1 VTILTHHGEG
11 SSFSYAGQQLHVL
24 AGEHGQPAGFATM
37 EMVIPANFAGPI
49 PHAHDQFDEG
59 IYVLRG
65 RLLVAGDGEPQEAAP
80 GSMFTAPRGHRHGFS
95 NPYPEPALILGIWTP
110 AEPGLAFMREIGAAW
125 RPDSRPDPDTMRDI
139 YARHAS
145 RLLP

>member
-1 VTILTHHGEG
+1 
-11 SSFSYAGQQLHVL
+11 
-24 AGEHGQPAGFATM
+24 M
-37 EMVIPANFAGPI
+37 EIVIPAHFAGPV

-65 RLLVAGDGEPQEAAP
+65 RLLVAGDGQPQEAAA

-95 NPYPEPALILGIWTP
+95 NPYPEQALVLGIWSP
-110 AEPGLAFMREIGAAW
+110 AGPALAFMREIGAAL
-125 RPDSRPDPDTMRDI
+125 RPGTPPDPDSMRDI